1 MKKVYFDLSIF
12 RWEVVRLLTV
22 LKRKFNF
29 CFLKTYLFGIIRSY
43 ATEFCSIRF
52 YYTCKLLCFKVIA
65 IYIFTVRTLSENHS
79 VFLDNIYSF
88 CSKSMT
94 ESLITIA
101 LLSRN
106 LYYMLL
112 KHRFGRIASAH
123 INIDWFFHVFIFYL
137 RFNYNLFFSLF
148 DFEFQ
153 IRSVIFFCIVTF
165 YLKILITFITHN
177 TYHPTSLKFN
187 LFSIM

>member
-1 MKKVYFDLSIF
+1 MRFISLQF
-12 RWEVVRLLTV
+12 VR
-22 LKRKFNF
+22 
-29 CFLKTYLFGIIRSY
+29 FLKIIVFFLIIFIHFVR
-43 ATEFCSIRF
+43 
-52 YYTCKLLCFKVIA
+52 KVWP
-65 IYIFTVRTLSENHS
+65 
-79 VFLDNIYSF
+79 
-88 CSKSMT
+88 
-94 ESLITIA
+94 ESLNTIA